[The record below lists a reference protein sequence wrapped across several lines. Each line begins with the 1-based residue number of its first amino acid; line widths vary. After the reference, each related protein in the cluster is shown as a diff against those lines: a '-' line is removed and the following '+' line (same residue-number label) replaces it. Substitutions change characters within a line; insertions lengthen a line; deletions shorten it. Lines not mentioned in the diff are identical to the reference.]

1 MPNLKIVKFW
11 KLPKTANFFE
21 NLIFHYLCKDN
32 SSNHIYLHFL
42 ATFAFLLIFCEFMKK
57 WRHFFWYISN
67 QIVITERQWN
77 NVNMVGYNLFII
89 HNKVMNASVDSS
101 VPVSVDHFLVHHVL
115 VHHFLIQPWDWCN
128 IFAFNARAR
137 SLGLSQGLRLG
148 RAGGGRV
155 AALEGESG
163 GRVRTFSGSF
173 FPLVFH
179 PPTFT
184 NYYIYSAIRTMSL
197 RGK

>member
-1 MPNLKIVKFW
+1 
-11 KLPKTANFFE
+11 
-21 NLIFHYLCKDN
+21 
-32 SSNHIYLHFL
+32 
-42 ATFAFLLIFCEFMKK
+42 
-57 WRHFFWYISN
+57 
-67 QIVITERQWN
+67 
-77 NVNMVGYNLFII
+77 
-89 HNKVMNASVDSS
+89 MNASVDSS

-163 GRVRTFSGSF
+163 GRVHTFSGSSR
-173 FPLVFH
+173 PLVMSYKFVIMEF
-179 PPTFT
+179 P
-184 NYYIYSAIRTMSL
+184 IYSIYSIFAQAPRA
-197 RGK
+197 RVKGKNITSVPGLK

>member
-1 MPNLKIVKFW
+1 MKKW
-11 KLPKTANFFE
+11 
-21 NLIFHYLCKDN
+21 Y
-32 SSNHIYLHFL
+32 IYLHFL

-163 GRVRTFSGSF
+163 GRVRTFSGSS
-173 FPLVFH
+173 H
-179 PPTFT
+179 PVSEPFWFNQLSKTR
-184 NYYIYSAIRTMSL
+184 NCIKVLIESQ
-197 RGK
+197 KNV